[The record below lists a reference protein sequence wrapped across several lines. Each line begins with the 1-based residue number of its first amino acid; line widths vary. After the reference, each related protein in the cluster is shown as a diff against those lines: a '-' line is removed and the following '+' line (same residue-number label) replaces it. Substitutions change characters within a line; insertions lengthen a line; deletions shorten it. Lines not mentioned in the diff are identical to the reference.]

1 MELPLCNRPW
11 QFTKT
16 TRHRPERVQV
26 PSRAQ
31 QEGQL
36 YQVALW
42 SLACQWNNSS
52 VKITEM
58 WRGWVDK
65 STETQEGSK
74 GTWMSR
80 WQAGGEEDI
89 PHPCSQPTT
98 YMWLSCPTRISWNLT
113 TTVVRRSPGA
123 VYPHSCCTLSFTGRK
138 PACFCPGTRLI
149 YFGLPILEIDRAK
162 STSAGQGAGWADGWL
177 ETPLHTLSYLCWLQ
191 QPVVPFSIPCH
202 TQSPKHNTRVLQ
214 QWHQICTYA
223 CTTVFSVS
231 KASWA
236 LYVIYVIY
244 KQTYQTAGHLRNK
257 RAN

>member
-16 TRHRPERVQV
+16 TRHRPERVQ
-26 PSRAQ
+26 
-31 QEGQL
+31 QESQL

-65 STETQEGSK
+65 STETQEDSK

-89 PHPCSQPTT
+89 PHPCPQPTT

-113 TTVVRRSPGA
+113 TTV
-123 VYPHSCCTLSFTGRK
+123 
-138 PACFCPGTRLI
+138 
-149 YFGLPILEIDRAK
+149 
-162 STSAGQGAGWADGWL
+162 
-177 ETPLHTLSYLCWLQ
+177 
-191 QPVVPFSIPCH
+191 CH
-202 TQSPKHNTRVLQ
+202 TGDHLVLSTHTAVVLWASQGESQPASVQGRGLFTLDFQYWKLIGPSQ
-214 QWHQICTYA
+214 QGQA
-223 CTTVFSVS
+223 
-231 KASWA
+231 K
-236 LYVIYVIY
+236 
-244 KQTYQTAGHLRNK
+244 
-257 RAN
+257 